1 VLNFYAYYVW
11 SVICVLHFILDG
23 PSENTSVLFVVL
35 ISMTADTKFHRQT
48 CSFFFI
54 VYSPVTSIVGIS
66 WLVCSKISTI
76 RRCMMFIG
84 F

>member
-1 VLNFYAYYVW
+1 VFCI
-11 SVICVLHFILDG
+11 SFLDG
-23 PSENTSVLFVVL
+23 PSNENTSVLFVVL